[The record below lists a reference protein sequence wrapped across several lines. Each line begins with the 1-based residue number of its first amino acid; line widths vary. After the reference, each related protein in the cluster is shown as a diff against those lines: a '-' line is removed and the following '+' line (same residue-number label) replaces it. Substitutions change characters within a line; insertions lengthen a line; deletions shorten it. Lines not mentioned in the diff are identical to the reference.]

1 MKTLYFATHNP
12 HKVKEI
18 QALLTSEFEIKT
30 LTELGCEEDIPE
42 TGDTFFENAQQK
54 TDYVVRKYKVSCFAD
69 DSGLEVDALN
79 GEPGVHSARYSGSR
93 DMEENMSFLLKKM
106 EGQKNRKARFKTV
119 ISLFWKEE
127 QYFFEGSIEGE
138 IISERRGEEGFGY
151 DPIFIPEGYEQTF
164 AEMSAEEKN
173 QISHR
178 AIAVKKLAAFL
189 LENKE

>member
-54 TDYVVRKYKVSCFAD
+54 TDYVVRKYKVACFAD

-106 EGQKNRKARFKTV
+106 ERQKNRKARFKTV

-151 DPIFIPEGYEQTF
+151 DPIFIPEGYGQTF

-189 LENKE
+189 LEDKE